1 VVAAAVSLAVTAT
14 VVTPRQWPVYAAG
27 YVLIGATYALVGVL
41 LGPILG
47 RVSGVFIAFLLP
59 FLDLGIGQS
68 PMLQGEPAAWA
79 RYLPGYG
86 SVRVLLDG
94 ALTSGFDE
102 LGSLVLS
109 LGWIVGLTVA
119 AMLLFGRLTVT
130 PRRPS
135 THPDA
140 QHVKA
145 R

>member
-68 PMLQGEPAAWA
+68 PMLRSEPPDWA
-79 RYLPGYG
+79 QYLPGYG
-86 SVRVLLDG
+86 GIRVMLDG
-94 ALTSGFDE
+94 GLTDTFDETRGLLIGLAWLAALT
-102 LGSLVLS
+102 
-109 LGWIVGLTVA
+109 LTA
-119 AMLLFGRLTVT
+119 AMLFHRTA
-130 PRRPS
+130 RPAS
-135 THPDA
+135 T
-140 QHVKA
+140 
-145 R
+145 